1 MERNHNTPPANDL
14 RQLFRVHCILTLDQL
29 KSALAT
35 QVAMT
40 VFRKLRPLAYL
51 SSYPTVASTT
61 RSTRSLASTSS
72 DCGPTTKSASP
83 ATAP

>member
-1 MERNHNTPPANDL
+1 MERNHNTPAPLANDL
-14 RQLFRVHCILTLDQL
+14 SQLFRLHSILTLDEL
-29 KSALAT
+29 KSHLGT

-51 SSYPTVASTT
+51 SSYSHRGKYYT
-61 RSTRSLASTSS
+61 LIASTSS
-72 DCGPTTKSASP
+72 DCGPTTTSASP